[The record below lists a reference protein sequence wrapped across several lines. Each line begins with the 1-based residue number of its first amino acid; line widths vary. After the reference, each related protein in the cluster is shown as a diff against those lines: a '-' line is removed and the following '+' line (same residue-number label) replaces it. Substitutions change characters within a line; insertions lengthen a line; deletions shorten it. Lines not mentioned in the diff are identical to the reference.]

1 MYLSSTRC
9 DLEAY
14 REAAFRAIDGLDD
27 YKCIRMESYDVVDG
41 APIDVD
47 RKSVAGCNLFIGQI
61 GLNYGSC
68 PPDDE

>member
-1 MYLSSTRC
+1 MRMYLSSTRC

-47 RKSVAGCNLFIGQI
+47 RK
-61 GLNYGSC
+61 
-68 PPDDE
+68 